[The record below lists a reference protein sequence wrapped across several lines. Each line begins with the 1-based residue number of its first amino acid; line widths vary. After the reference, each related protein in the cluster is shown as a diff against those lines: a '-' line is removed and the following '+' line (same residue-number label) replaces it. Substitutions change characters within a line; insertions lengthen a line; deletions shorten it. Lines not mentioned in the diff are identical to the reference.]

1 MKTRYRTQQV
11 GFLNKRTIIVLQL
24 LKTVPHPHWWIPS
37 KQNVTVEVWMDAVPE
52 DLINTVARHTQG
64 EDNEHI

>member
-11 GFLNKRTIIVLQL
+11 GFINKRTIIVLQV
-24 LKTVPHPHWWIPS
+24 LKTVPHPQWWLPS

-52 DLINTVARHTQG
+52 DLINPQG
-64 EDNEHI
+64 EQQ